1 MEAGLRRDR
10 TGDRANKKEW
20 RQGSGGRGQG
30 TGLIRRNGGR
40 AQEGE
45 DRVQG

>member
-1 MEAGLRRDR
+1 MEAGLRRGK
-10 TGDRANKKEW
+10 TGYRANKKEW
-20 RQGSGGRGQG
+20 RQGSGGREQG

-40 AQEGE
+40 DQKGE